1 MANEKKTERIVYS
14 HFEKSSDIIHIEEQS
29 SDISKID
36 KLLKSASKKGTGK
49 GRPEFLITYNKNAD
63 LLIVIEC
70 KAEITKHESPN
81 RDKFA
86 EFAVDGVLL
95 YASYLSKDFDVL
107 AIAVSGETK
116 QHLKGILK

>member
-14 HFEKSSDIIHIEEQS
+14 HFEKSSDIIHIEEQA

-70 KAEITKHESPN
+70 KAESQNTKVQIETN
-81 RDKFA
+81 LQN
-86 EFAVDGVLL
+86 LL
-95 YASYLSKDFDVL
+95 LMVFYCMLLIYQKTLMFWQL
-107 AIAVSGETK
+107 
-116 QHLKGILK
+116 Q